1 MEQLISFAEL
11 NDFIFCPMSLY
22 FHSYY
27 SNFDDSTY
35 KSTYQINGSHAHAA
49 VDELR
54 YSTRKNVMQA
64 TPIYC
69 EKYKLIGKIDTFYIN
84 EGKLVERKKKVRT
97 IYDGYVF
104 QVYAQYYALVEM
116 GYNVN
121 KIEIYS
127 IDDHK
132 HYNIDLPQEDAA
144 TLKKFEDTISRI
156 NNFDF
161 SNFQQENLRKCKNCI
176 YEPLCGVSNVK

>member
-1 MEQLISFAEL
+1 MEQLITFAEL

-27 SNFDDSTY
+27 LKFDDSTY
-35 KSTYQINGSHAHAA
+35 KSTFQINGSHSHSA
-49 VDELR
+49 VDENR
-54 YSTRKNVMQA
+54 YSTKKNIMQA

-69 EKYKLIGKIDTFYIN
+69 DRYKIMGKIDTFYID
-84 EGKLVERKKKVRT
+84 EGKLVERKKKVLT

-104 QVYAQYYALVEM
+104 QVYAQYFALIEM
-116 GYNVN
+116 GYKVN

-132 HYNIDLPQEDAA
+132 HYNIKLPSEDEIMF
-144 TLKKFEDTISRI
+144 KKFEKTLSNIYDFDYL
-156 NNFDF
+156 NFH
-161 SNFQQENLRKCKNCI
+161 QENEKKCENCI
-176 YEPLCGVSNVK
+176 YEPLCGASNVK